1 MYKGIKELLNNLYS
15 EGYLLVINTNAYE
28 QNCLPLLENVG
39 IKLFF
44 DFIVTAE
51 KSKDKVYKLKLILE
65 KYGQN
70 KNNYLFVTDTLGDVR
85 DATIA
90 EMPTV
95 AVTWGVHDKS
105 FFNREKN
112 PYLISIVNT
121 ITELSDFIK
130 KY

>member
-105 FFNREKN
+105 FFNREKK